1 MIEPIREERK
11 ARRLA
16 RAIISDIAIYNE
28 KKIQT
33 GIENDNL
40 FDLLKDE
47 LEEGR
52 SLYETRVAAE
62 LRECTNFFNEA
73 LCDILVFPQGKIESE
88 IW

>member
-1 MIEPIREERK
+1 MVEPIRDEKK

-16 RAIISDIAIYNE
+16 RAILSDISIYNE
-28 KKIQT
+28 KKIRT
-33 GIENDNL
+33 GIEHDNL

-52 SLYETRVAAE
+52 NLYEMRVAAE
-62 LRECTNFFNEA
+62 LRQCTNFFNEA
-73 LCDILVFPQGKIESE
+73 LCDLLVFPQSVVESE